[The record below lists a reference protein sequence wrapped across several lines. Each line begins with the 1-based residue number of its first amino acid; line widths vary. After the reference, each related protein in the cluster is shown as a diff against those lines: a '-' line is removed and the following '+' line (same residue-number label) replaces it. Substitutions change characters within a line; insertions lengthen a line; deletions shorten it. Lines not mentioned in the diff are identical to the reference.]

1 MFGKSDKKAIKSY
14 ISWPVFQKLRFESY
28 QRHMSMSAIIA
39 SILEERYAPVLQSE
53 NMPQEPQKR
62 PLERLD
68 SAVDAEKPN
77 NIKRVLKP
85 AFSNGDSE
93 DFKKTLYEK
102 GKSFNL

>member
-1 MFGKSDKKAIKSY
+1 MFGKKDKKAIKSY

-39 SILEERYAPVLQSE
+39 SILEERYAPALQSE

-62 PLERLD
+62 PLERD
-68 SAVDAEKPN
+68 SAVGAENPN

-93 DFKKTLYEK
+93 EFKKALYEK